1 MTTLLPRNLT
11 RLANN
16 RPPQRAWIVERGLKQ
31 STEIEE
37 VGERLEKFREWVEL
51 VLENW
56 EIVFNLEGDAAWS
69 L

>member
-1 MTTLLPRNLT
+1 
-11 RLANN
+11 
-16 RPPQRAWIVERGLKQ
+16 LKQ
-31 STEIEE
+31 STEVEE

-56 EIVFNLEGDAAWS
+56 EIVSNLEGDAAWS